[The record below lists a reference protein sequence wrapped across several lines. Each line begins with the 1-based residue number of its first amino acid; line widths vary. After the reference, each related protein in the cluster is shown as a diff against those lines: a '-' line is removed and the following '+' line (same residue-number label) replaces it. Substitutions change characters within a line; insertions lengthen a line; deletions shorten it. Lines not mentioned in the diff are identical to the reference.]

1 MTGRCPSRN
10 ATYAPETIHHERPI
24 MSDYED
30 DQNPQRLE
38 QVFTSIDPMQVR
50 MARDLL
56 DAGGIEAFIFDDE
69 ASRLLGSTVAV
80 RARLMVHADCADE
93 ARECLKD
100 LGFTN

>member
-1 MTGRCPSRN
+1 
-10 ATYAPETIHHERPI
+10 

-30 DQNPQRLE
+30 DQSTHRLE

-56 DAGGIEAFIFDDE
+56 DAGGIDAFIFDDE

-80 RARLMVHADCADE
+80 KARLMVHADCADE
-93 ARECLKD
+93 ARECLKE
-100 LGFTN
+100 LGFTH

>member
-1 MTGRCPSRN
+1 
-10 ATYAPETIHHERPI
+10 

-30 DQNPQRLE
+30 DQDTQRLE

-80 RARLMVHADCADE
+80 KARLMVRADCADE
-93 ARECLKD
+93 ARERLKE
-100 LGFTN
+100 LGFPE

>member
-1 MTGRCPSRN
+1 
-10 ATYAPETIHHERPI
+10 

-30 DQNPQRLE
+30 DQSTHRLE

-56 DAGGIEAFIFDDE
+56 DAGGIDAFIFDDG

-80 RARLMVHADCADE
+80 KARLMVHADCADE
-93 ARECLKD
+93 ARECLKE
-100 LGFTN
+100 LGFTH